1 MVTRDFKHTKTGN
14 CFDSWVRYSCKRCG
28 PDVLCYAC
36 HDHDETR
43 GRCSV
48 CAPCQMCEV
57 DRIAFCVERMK
68 RDRDLLDG
76 RD

>member
-1 MVTRDFKHTKTGN
+1 M
-14 CFDSWVRYSCKRCG
+14 
-28 PDVLCYAC
+28 CYAC